1 MDNELIIGLREGA
14 LAIYPTETCYAL
26 GCNIL
31 NEGALEKIYKL
42 KKRDHK
48 KYLTCIAADLRMA
61 SKYCCLDK
69 KEMKICRKYMPG
81 PLTLIAKKKD
91 TVPDILNED
100 FVFRVP
106 GIEFARE
113 LCRKVGF
120 PLVSTSANIAGEKSP
135 YSFEDIPDEIK
146 NNVDFKINYGKLAE
160 RKPSTIITLRPEF
173 KVIRAGDLEIN
184 LDK

>member
-1 MDNELIIGLREGA
+1 MNNELIIGLREGA
-14 LAIYPTETCYAL
+14 LAIYPTETSYAL

-31 NEGALEKIYKL
+31 NENALEKIYKL
-42 KKRDHK
+42 KKRDQK
-48 KYLTCIAADLRMA
+48 KYLTCIVADLRMA
-61 SKYCCLDK
+61 TKYCQLS
-69 KEMKICRKYMPG
+69 KEELQICKKYMPG
-81 PLTLIAKKKD
+81 PLTLVAKKKD

-120 PLVSTSANIAGEKSP
+120 PLVSTSANVAGGKEP
-135 YSFEDIPDEIK
+135 YSFEDIPQEIK
-146 NNVDFKINYGKLAE
+146 DTVDFKINYGQLAG

-173 KVIRAGDLEIN
+173 KVIREGDLRIMY
-184 LDK
+184 

>member
-1 MDNELIIGLREGA
+1 MNNELIIGLREGA
-14 LAIYPTETCYAL
+14 LTIYPTETCYAI

-31 NEGALEKIYKL
+31 KEESLEKIYEL
-42 KKRDHK
+42 KNRDQK
-48 KYLTCIAADLRMA
+48 KYLTCIVADLRMA
-61 SKYCCLDK
+61 SKYCYLDK

-81 PLTLIAKKKD
+81 PLTLVAKKKD

-120 PLVSTSANIAGEKSP
+120 PLVSTSANIAGGKNP

-146 NNVDFKINYGKLAE
+146 NNVDFKINYGQLAE
-160 RKPSTIITLRPEF
+160 RKPSTIITLRPKF
-173 KVIRAGDLEIN
+173 KVIRKGCLELN
-184 LDK
+184 EG